1 MSEKLKEADRLRL
14 RVQKIPDYLSLS
26 ESIREWLC
34 VGVAREEAD
43 GGGLCEHGERVD
55 TGTEESL
62 CIGNFG
68 THSFALMG
76 VPLEFGN

>member
-1 MSEKLKEADRLRL
+1 M
-14 RVQKIPDYLSLS
+14 
-26 ESIREWLC
+26 
-34 VGVAREEAD
+34 

-68 THSFALMG
+68 THSFAFNG
-76 VPLEFGN
+76 SSFGIWKLNRRSRGRW

>member
-1 MSEKLKEADRLRL
+1 MWVWLRRKL
-14 RVQKIPDYLSLS
+14 
-26 ESIREWLC
+26 
-34 VGVAREEAD
+34 

-62 CIGNFG
+62 CIGNFEI
-68 THSFALMG
+68 HSFALMG